1 MVWCHHL
8 QCGQESAKQWKS
20 FGLRTREI
28 LGIFWSKTGSI
39 LGLTYLFLEERNS
52 RCSYCPQGLGI
63 ICSHLCWVVHLQ
75 GRWETPEKQP
85 PAPLPHAAVPC
96 TALLTGW
103 LVWNWFPWPFESHSA
118 SMAALTKPLQSGGVV
133 PAPAV
138 GSGVSKAVEKLWGKS
153 RGDFLDFWEQDML
166 HFGADLSF
174 FEDRDTT
181 CSS

>member
-1 MVWCHHL
+1 MAIS
-8 QCGQESAKQWKS
+8 GS
-20 FGLRTREI
+20 FCQQRR
-28 LGIFWSKTGSI
+28 
-39 LGLTYLFLEERNS
+39 
-52 RCSYCPQGLGI
+52 
-63 ICSHLCWVVHLQ
+63 VD
-75 GRWETPEKQP
+75 
-85 PAPLPHAAVPC
+85 
-96 TALLTGW
+96 
-103 LVWNWFPWPFESHSA
+103 
-118 SMAALTKPLQSGGVV
+118 KPLQSGGLV